1 MSRFAPH
8 PWRIVA
14 DGWDPTDI
22 AGQES
27 IFALANFPPHGT
39 YSASKAAAHSA
50 AQCLRAEM
58 RGSGVRVINV
68 FPGPVDDEWN
78 QLLLPPKLAP
88 GALANAIVAALQSGV
103 EDVYPGDV
111 AQDWLARWRDN
122 PKALER
128 EVAG

>member
-1 MSRFAPH
+1 
-8 PWRIVA
+8 
-14 DGWDPTDI
+14 
-22 AGQES
+22 
-27 IFALANFPPHGT
+27 
-39 YSASKAAAHSA
+39 
-50 AQCLRAEM
+50 M

-88 GALANAIVAALQSGV
+88 GALASAIVAALQAGV

-128 EVAG
+128 EVTG